1 MTELGPLD
9 TGFMEMEDTD
19 RRVSLGIGTVAVVDG
34 PPPAHQEL
42 RAWLDRGLERHGRLR
57 QRVHRSLL
65 DLKAPVWE
73 EDPTFDFDSGR
84 LRRDRWR
91 RRSR

>member
-19 RRVSLGIGTVAVVDG
+19 RRVSLGIRTVAIVDG
-34 PPPAHQEL
+34 PPPAQQEL
-42 RAWLDRGLERHGRLR
+42 RAWLDRGLERHWRLR
-57 QRVHRSLL
+57 QWVRRRLM

-73 EDPTFDFDSGR
+73 EDPTFDLGHHIR
-84 LRRDRWR
+84 
-91 RRSR
+91 